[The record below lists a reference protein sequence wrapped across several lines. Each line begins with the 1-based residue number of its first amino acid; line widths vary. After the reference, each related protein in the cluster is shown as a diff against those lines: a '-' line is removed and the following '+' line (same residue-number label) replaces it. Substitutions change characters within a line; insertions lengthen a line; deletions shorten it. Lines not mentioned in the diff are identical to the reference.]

1 MYPNNWSE
9 KKQAWAELCQA
20 PLSQKLQLKLQS
32 KSAVEAEV
40 IPYFSGWVVGGGW
53 VAGEVENIAISAFN
67 KVVVGVEAELGNFHI
82 LSQMLLKSQILTN
95 VIRF

>member
-1 MYPNNWSE
+1 MW
-9 KKQAWAELCQA
+9 
-20 PLSQKLQLKLQS
+20 S

-67 KVVVGVEAELGNFHI
+67 KVVVEAELGKNGKQNQSKI
-82 LSQMLLKSQILTN
+82 
-95 VIRF
+95 